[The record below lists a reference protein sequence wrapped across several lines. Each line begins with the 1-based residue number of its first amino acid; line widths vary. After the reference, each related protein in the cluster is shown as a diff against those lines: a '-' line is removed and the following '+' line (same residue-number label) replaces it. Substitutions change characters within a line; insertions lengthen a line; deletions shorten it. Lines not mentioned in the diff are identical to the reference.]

1 MKTSL
6 KTAPPPEATF
16 KPSAPR
22 RKPLQRRSLETVDR
36 IQAAA
41 IKLLQE
47 GVSLDHM
54 TTPQIARE
62 AGVSIG
68 ALYRFFPD
76 KQAIVDEIV
85 VRRVHDLEGTVVA
98 GLAGRPP
105 FASGAELIGYILEVY
120 ADFVEAHPEFATIMH
135 SGNHISE
142 SVRQRHFGAESDIA
156 ALVRRYVADV
166 LSVPDSPELAL
177 RWRVVGAI
185 TSPLLA
191 FTFQQ
196 ATPDMRT
203 RCLQEAKRLIGS
215 YLFNLREFAPEDGE
229 SAAHGNRTR

>member
-6 KTAPPPEATF
+6 KTAPPREATPE
-16 KPSAPR
+16 PSAPR
-22 RKPLQRRSLETVDR
+22 RQPLQRRSLETVDR
-36 IQAAA
+36 IQSAA

-47 GVSLDHM
+47 GVSLDQM

-76 KQAIVDEIV
+76 KQAIVDGIA
-85 VRRVHDLEGTVVA
+85 VRRVHELERRVVA

-105 FASGAELIGYILEVY
+105 FASGAELIGYNLEVY
-120 ADFVEAHPEFATIMH
+120 AEFVETHPEFATIIH

-156 ALVRRYVADV
+156 ALARRYVADV
-166 LSVPDSPELAL
+166 LKVPDSPELAL

-196 ATPDMRT
+196 TTPEMRA
-203 RCLQEAKRLIGS
+203 RCLEEAKRLIGS
-215 YLFNLREFAPEDGE
+215 YLFGLQEFAPE
-229 SAAHGNRTR
+229 